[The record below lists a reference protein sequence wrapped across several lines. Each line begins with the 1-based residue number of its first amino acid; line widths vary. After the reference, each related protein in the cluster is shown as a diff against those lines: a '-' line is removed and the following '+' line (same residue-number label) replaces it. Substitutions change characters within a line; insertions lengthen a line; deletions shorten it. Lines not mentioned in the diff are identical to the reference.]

1 MLKTKINPGK
11 YRINVKMHIE
21 NISNHTNSNHR
32 GSGILKITS
41 LETIEIFMHFNKFRD
56 EHFEGK
62 IKNNTPNFFRLIPSD
77 ESRKELSVEID
88 NLNDHRLLGDY
99 VWG

>member
-1 MLKTKINPGK
+1 
-11 YRINVKMHIE
+11 
-21 NISNHTNSNHR
+21 
-32 GSGILKITS
+32 
-41 LETIEIFMHFNKFRD
+41 MHFNKFRD

-88 NLNDHRLLGDY
+88 NLNDHRLLGTMFGDNENGE
-99 VWG
+99 VEANFVDINIENRI